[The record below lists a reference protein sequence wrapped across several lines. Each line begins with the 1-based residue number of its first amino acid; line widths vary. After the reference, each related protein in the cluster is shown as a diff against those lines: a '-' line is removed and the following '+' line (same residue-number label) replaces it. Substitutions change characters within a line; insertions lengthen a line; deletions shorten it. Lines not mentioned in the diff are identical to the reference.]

1 MKAQE
6 KYPSV
11 QQRNQSLQV
20 ILNNLDFSLIASG
33 FRDIVQTENR
43 AISSLDSA
51 TICN

>member
-11 QQRNQSLQV
+11 QQWNQSLQT

-33 FRDIVQTENR
+33 FRDIAKTENR

-51 TICN
+51 ATCN